1 MMAGQETASG
11 RERNIQVPGMVPV
24 FENREISSGEAVRIA
39 AQYLAAHEI
48 DDADNDAWLLFSYV
62 THISRAMFL
71 AERRARISEEALGRY
86 EALLIQRAS
95 HIPLQHLTGE
105 QEFMGFPFHVNS
117 HVLVPRQDT
126 EILVEEALKVVKAGD
141 HVLDLCTGSGCIAIS
156 LWKLCAGLAMEAA
169 DLSAEALA
177 VAKENAKALD
187 AAVAFFQGDLFEAVE
202 GRKAYDCI
210 VSNPPYIRTAV
221 IGTLSEE
228 VRAHEP
234 YQALDGKEDGLYF
247 YRKII
252 RESGSYLKSGGYL
265 LFEIGY
271 DQAEDVS
278 MLMQEQDYEEIEVIR
293 DLAGLDRVVK
303 GKRKQEELHV

>member
-1 MMAGQETASG
+1 MAEQKAAVCRKEKDRAGET
-11 RERNIQVPGMVPV
+11 V
-24 FENREISSGEAVRIA
+24 FESREISGGEAVRMA
-39 AQYLAAHEI
+39 AQYLAAHQI

-71 AERRARISEEALGRY
+71 AERRARVPEELLERY
-86 EALLIQRAS
+86 ETLLIQRAT

-105 QEFMGFPFHVNS
+105 QEFMGFPFHVS
-117 HVLVPRQDT
+117 EHVLVPRQDT
-126 EILVEEALKVVKAGD
+126 EILVEEALKLVKAGD
-141 HVLDLCTGSGCIAIS
+141 HVLDLCTGSGCIAVS
-156 LWKLCAGLAMEAA
+156 LWKLCVGLAVDAA

-177 VAKENAKALD
+177 VAKENAKAL
-187 AAVAFFQGDLFEAVE
+187 AAEVSFLQGDLFEAVE
-202 GRKAYDCI
+202 GRQAYDCI

-221 IGTLSEE
+221 IDTLSEE

-252 RESGSYLKSGGYL
+252 RNAGGYLKPGGYL

-271 DQAEDVS
+271 DQAKDVS
-278 MLMQEQDYEEIEVIR
+278 MLMQEQDYEEIEVIK

>member
-1 MMAGQETASG
+1 MADQKV
-11 RERNIQVPGMVPV
+11 VPGRTGWIQAQEKECV
-24 FENREISSGEAVRIA
+24 FPDREISGGEAVRSA
-39 AQYLAAHEI
+39 AQYLAAHQIE
-48 DDADNDAWLLFSYV
+48 DADNDAWLLFSYV

-71 AERRARISEEALGRY
+71 AERRARVPEEQLERY
-86 EALLIQRAS
+86 EALLVQRAA

-105 QEFMGFPFHVNS
+105 QEFMGFPFHVS
-117 HVLVPRQDT
+117 HHVLVPRQDT
-126 EILVEEALKVVKAGD
+126 EVLVEEALGVIKAGD

-156 LWKLCAGLAMEAA
+156 LWKLCAGLTVDAA

-187 AAVAFFQGDLFEAVE
+187 AAVSFFQGDLFEAVAD
-202 GRKAYDCI
+202 RPAYDCI
-210 VSNPPYIRTAV
+210 VSNPPYIRTEV
-221 IGTLSEE
+221 IETLSEE
-228 VRAHEP
+228 VRVHEP

-252 RESGSYLKSGGYL
+252 RNAGSYLKPGGYL

-271 DQAEDVS
+271 DQAEAVS
-278 MLMQEQDYEEIEVIR
+278 MLMQKQDYEEIEVIR